1 MIEVAFGIL
10 VGLIAFMVAVV
21 LIVVLCLYR
30 EHRKENA

>member
-10 VGLIAFMVAVV
+10 VWFTAFMMAVV
-21 LIVVLCLYR
+21 LIAVLCLYR